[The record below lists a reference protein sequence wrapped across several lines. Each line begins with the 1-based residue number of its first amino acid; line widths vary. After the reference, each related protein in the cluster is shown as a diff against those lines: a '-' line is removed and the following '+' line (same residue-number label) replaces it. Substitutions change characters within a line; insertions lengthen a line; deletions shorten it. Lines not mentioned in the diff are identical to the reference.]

1 MRGRAT
7 TGRGAPPARRSPHA
21 RASVVGLLDDAMA
34 IGRPDAAIEDANDG
48 LTRDGDDGDDL
59 EEAEGGE
66 EEATEPRAG
75 SLEEDVVRR
84 GARGGGR
91 GRGEILRQGRPRRG
105 GGRDGVSV
113 TGTSGS

>member
-1 MRGRAT
+1 
-7 TGRGAPPARRSPHA
+7 
-21 RASVVGLLDDAMA
+21 MA

-66 EEATEPRAG
+66 EEATNLERGRWRRTSCVEAREGEDAG
-75 SLEEDVVRR
+75 
-84 GARGGGR
+84 GARAR
-91 GRGEILRQGRPRRG
+91 ARRRRG